1 MIKNLRSYVKENIT
15 ENINSDYYW
24 EEFDNIVLD
33 YISSMGEFTDDD
45 MQFLFENNLS
55 PEDFKLRSDKM
66 RINKINK
73 YVSTFETK
81 KERFIFYKYDLA
93 AVIFKDKFK
102 IYTTEEFYKRSTVK
116 DQLENIKGKLIII
129 NDLSVII

>member
-1 MIKNLRSYVKENIT
+1 
-15 ENINSDYYW
+15 
-24 EEFDNIVLD
+24 
-33 YISSMGEFTDDD
+33 
-45 MQFLFENNLS
+45 
-55 PEDFKLRSDKM
+55 M

-81 KERFIFYKYDLA
+81 KERFIFYKNDLA
-93 AVIFKDKFK
+93 AVIFKDKLK

-116 DQLENIKGKLIII
+116 EQLENTKGNLIII